1 MTEITQTDLLRYI
14 YGETSE
20 SKSARIKAALQK
32 DFRLRESYNQL
43 MQTQQALDSAKA
55 SPSKSVMNRIMNYAA
70 SKQAD
75 VQTH

>member
-20 SKSARIKAALQK
+20 RKSTQIKAALKK
-32 DFRLRESYNQL
+32 DFQLRESYKQL
-43 MQTQQALDSAKA
+43 KQTQQALDNEKSA
-55 SPSKSVMNRIMNYAA
+55 PSKSVTDRILKYAA
-70 SKQAD
+70 SKQPR

>member
-32 DFRLRESYNQL
+32 DFQLRESYNQL
-43 MQTQQALDSAKA
+43 KQTQQALDTAGSA
-55 SPSKSVMNRIMNYAA
+55 PSQSVMDRILKYAE
-70 SKQAD
+70 SKQPK